1 MLGQVVG
8 VLTLIQRPG
17 DDDQLF
23 GPSVFLVVV
32 AVLLVLPCLA
42 FVLIEQQVITSLLVS
57 LPLPVSRWLSLS
69 LPLALPHTLSHWLSL
84 TSSDPLSNVCL
95 ESTSQCIGTTSIHAL
110 YESPVNTQ
118 ELLVDI

>member
-1 MLGQVVG
+1 M
-8 VLTLIQRPG
+8 LTLIQRPR

-95 ESTSQCIGTTSIHAL
+95 ESTI
-110 YESPVNTQ
+110 
-118 ELLVDI
+118 